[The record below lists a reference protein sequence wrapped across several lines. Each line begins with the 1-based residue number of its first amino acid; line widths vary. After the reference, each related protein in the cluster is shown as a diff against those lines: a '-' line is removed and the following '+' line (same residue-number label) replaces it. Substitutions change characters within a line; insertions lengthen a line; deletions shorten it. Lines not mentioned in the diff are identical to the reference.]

1 MIPAKRPSQIETLRF
16 DLKRR
21 SHRAIRSFRSITV
34 LRKRS
39 ERRVLRRGPPEATGQ
54 GNETQTQAAN
64 PQKPG
69 GLPAAAG
76 TRVWTRVVSLLRERP
91 SFAARRKKAK
101 ARPREPISRRF
112 PWESLPD
119 DQGGSAPIGF
129 PTFGRET
136 KVLRGTKEERYLT
149 QAGRGNPFPC
159 PKSAYHSA
167 FPALLERPAPGRF
180 PFSLPRKIPAVTL

>member
-1 MIPAKRPSQIETLRF
+1 MSLFFAVALDMITRPSKE
-16 DLKRR
+16 R
-21 SHRAIRSFRSITV
+21 S
-34 LRKRS
+34 
-39 ERRVLRRGPPEATGQ
+39 PPEATGQ
-54 GNETQTQAAN
+54 GTKSQRQAAN
-64 PQKPG
+64 SQRPR

-119 DQGGSAPIGF
+119 DQGGSAPIGS

-136 KVLRGTKEERYLT
+136 GVYGGRWTMSPPPSLRD
-149 QAGRGNPFPC
+149 QPAGWLWQSVP
-159 PKSAYHSA
+159 
-167 FPALLERPAPGRF
+167 PAPRPHTIPPSCLSPLSRASRPGALFLF
-180 PFSLPRKIPAVTL
+180 PPPKISPRRIVIFARLLYNSILG